1 MADSGKQSPLGQ
13 NVLAGI
19 LLNDCLEINKHAEL
33 YMGKSKVNA
42 SYYPGR
48 LVNNTV
54 LRMLTWSI
62 NSAYN
67 NLFIGGNISNA
78 TYKNLIS
85 ISGNNNECYALGME
99 RI

>member
-19 LLNDCLEINKHAEL
+19 LLNDCLEINKNAEL

-62 NSAYN
+62 NSAYT
-67 NLFIGGNISNA
+67 NLYGASITNQ

-85 ISGNNNECYALGME
+85 ISGNNN
-99 RI
+99 